1 MSFEGLFGIAGAI
14 VVLAMVATAVQSRN
28 TAGIISSVGNAFS
41 ESIRAARGN

>member
-1 MSFEGLFGIAGAI
+1 MSLDGVLGVAGAI
-14 VVLAMVATAVQSRN
+14 VVLAMVATAVQSSN